1 MNHFKKRLKDKSRI
15 KQFLKFLFFGS
26 ASYFL
31 SLFLIFVLKE
41 IFKFHYL
48 AAWLLA
54 WIISNLISFFFNN
67 KYTFK
72 DSVSQQTFLKL
83 LKYYSVNL
91 TSFIFTLVLMYFF
104 VEILKVY
111 YLTATIF
118 ISVMLL
124 GYNFILHRNWS
135 FK

>member
-1 MNHFKKRLKDKSRI
+1 MNHIRKRLKGKSRI
-15 KQFLKFLFFGS
+15 TQFLKFFLFGS
-26 ASYFL
+26 ASYLL
-31 SLFLIFVLKE
+31 SLFLVFILKE
-41 IFKFHYL
+41 MFRFHYL
-48 AAWLLA
+48 TAWFLA

-67 KYTFK
+67 KYTFNN
-72 DSVSQQTFLKL
+72 SSGQQTFVKL
-83 LKYYSVNL
+83 LKYYAVNF
-91 TSFIFTLVLMYFF
+91 TSFIFTLALMYFF

-118 ISVMLL
+118 ISVILL

>member
-1 MNHFKKRLKDKSRI
+1 MNHFRKRLKDKSRI
-15 KQFLKFLFFGS
+15 KQFLKFFLFGS

-31 SLFLIFVLKE
+31 SLSLVFLLKE
-41 IFKFHYL
+41 MLRFHYL
-48 AAWLLA
+48 TAWFIA

-67 KYTFK
+67 KYTFN
-72 DSVSQQTFLKL
+72 DSSSQQTFVKL
-83 LKYYSVNL
+83 LKYYAVNL
-91 TSFIFTLVLMYFF
+91 TSFLFTLALMYFF

-118 ISVMLL
+118 ISVILL

>member
-1 MNHFKKRLKDKSRI
+1 MNHFRKRLKGKSRI
-15 KQFLKFLFFGS
+15 KQFLKFLLFGS
-26 ASYFL
+26 ASYLL
-31 SLFLIFVLKE
+31 SLFLVFILKE
-41 IFKFHYL
+41 MFRLHYL
-48 AAWLLA
+48 TAWFLA

-72 DSVSQQTFLKL
+72 DSVSQQTFVKL
-83 LKYYSVNL
+83 LKYYAVNL

-118 ISVMLL
+118 ISVILL

>member
-1 MNHFKKRLKDKSRI
+1 MNHFRKRLEDKNRT
-15 KQFLKFLFFGS
+15 KQFLKFFLFGS
-26 ASYFL
+26 ASYLL
-31 SLFLIFVLKE
+31 SLFLVFILKE
-41 IFKFHYL
+41 MFRLHYL
-48 AAWLLA
+48 TAWFLA

-72 DSVSQQTFLKL
+72 NSVSQQTFVKL
-83 LKYYSVNL
+83 LKYYAVNL

-104 VEILKVY
+104 VEILKIY

-118 ISVMLL
+118 ISVILL